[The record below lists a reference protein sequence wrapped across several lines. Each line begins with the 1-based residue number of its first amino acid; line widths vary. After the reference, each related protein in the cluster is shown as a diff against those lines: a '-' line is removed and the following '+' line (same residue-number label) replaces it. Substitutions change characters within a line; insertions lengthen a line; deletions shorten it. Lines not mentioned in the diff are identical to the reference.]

1 MVQTAREFGSKKDY
15 VTEARAQVEPV
26 IPLNMINALSAI
38 ILIQICLL

>member
-26 IPLNMINALSAI
+26 IPLNMINASAI
-38 ILIQICLL
+38 ILIQICSL